1 MMGHM
6 VEREPSLPQTPAE
19 LRAVAEDALR
29 PLGQERIRLITR
41 LEEIDKELKP
51 LVGKALEA
59 EVSERRIGQLT
70 ALARGTVRSW
80 GRKTDTSTSTDTSK
94 ESAA

>member
-1 MMGHM
+1 M
-6 VEREPSLPQTPAE
+6 VETTPQTPAQ
-19 LRAVAEDALR
+19 LRAAAEDALR

-51 LVGKALEA
+51 LVVKALEA

-70 ALARGTVRSW
+70 ALARGTVRTW
-80 GRKTDTSTSTDTSK
+80 GGKTGK
-94 ESAA
+94 GSAA